1 MNRIVVSALVSG
13 LLWTGVS
20 APAWAQYKVVGPDGR
35 VTYTDRPPVDRP
47 AQAVKSSGAAG
58 NNPALP
64 YALRNVVTRY
74 PVTLYTSANCPA
86 CDGGRTLLQGRGIPF
101 TEKTVNT
108 TEDARVLQSRE
119 GTNSVPVI
127 RIGSKQVTGFEQGEW
142 TSYLDAAGY
151 PQQSALPNGYRQPA
165 ATPLAPTANPPQL
178 APEADPAPKTS
189 PEPTP
194 APPAGKAPPGFRF

>member
-1 MNRIVVSALVSG
+1 VACFGRACQPLPGRSTRWWARMGASPTPIALR
-13 LLWTGVS
+13 LTARTGRQIFWRCGQQPRT
-20 APAWAQYKVVGPDGR
+20 ALC
-35 VTYTDRPPVDRP
+35 P
-47 AQAVKSSGAAG
+47 AQCGHT
-58 NNPALP
+58 L
-64 YALRNVVTRY
+64 